1 MCGITG
7 WVSYDA
13 DLTERQA
20 TIDAMTVTMALRGP
34 DASGTWLQRHAALGH
49 RRLAVIDLDGGVQ
62 PMEFATPNGP
72 VVLVYSG
79 ETYNFI
85 ELRRE
90 LQARGHRFRTASD
103 TEVVLHGYLEWG
115 ESVADHLNG
124 MFAFAIWDTRD
135 QKLVMIRDRLGVKPL
150 YYYPTR
156 DGVLFGSEPKAIL
169 ANPLARK
176 AVDIDGIR
184 TAVTGIGQGQAIWK
198 GMYEVEPGT
207 VVTVDA
213 SGIRNRTY
221 WRLQTAP
228 HTDDQKST
236 IGRVRQLLNDTV
248 SRQLISDV
256 PQCVLLS
263 GGLDSSAIAS
273 LASPRLAADG
283 ERLRTFSVDFVDHVD
298 RFRADVFRTTP
309 DAPFVKDMVDL
320 IRPVHRQVVLNA
332 EDLSDPAIRRA
343 VITARDT
350 PNAFGESDISMY
362 RLFREIRNESTVALS
377 GEAAD
382 ENFGGYQWFHNDLR
396 ELPIFPWMAAVLDA
410 QPSTH
415 TVMPFTAEALA
426 AMGLESYL
434 GDQYATAVAAVDH
447 LDSASRVERQMRV
460 IFHMHLTR
468 FLRMLLDRKDRL
480 SMAVGLEVRV
490 PYCDHRLVEY
500 VYNTP
505 WKLKS
510 FDGREKSLLRHAVKD
525 LLPPSVANRVKS
537 GYPTMMHD
545 IRYSSAL
552 QIQGKEVLAD
562 VHSPLFTLFNREWLK
577 YAVEMD
583 SSKISHGEKLLLDKI
598 IDMYYWL
605 DIYSPEFALS

>member
-13 DLTERQA
+13 DLTERQP
-20 TIDAMTVTMALRGP
+20 TIDAMTATMALRGP
-34 DASGTWLQRHAALGH
+34 DASGTWLQRHVALGH

-79 ETYNFI
+79 EAYNFI
-85 ELRRE
+85 ELRKE
-90 LQARGHRFRTASD
+90 LQAKGHRFLTASD

-115 ESVADHLNG
+115 EGVADHLNG
-124 MFAFAIWDTRD
+124 MFAFAVWDSRD

-176 AVDIDGIR
+176 AIDLDGIR

-198 GMYEVEPGT
+198 GMHEVEPGT
-207 VVTVDA
+207 IVTVQA

-228 HTDDQKST
+228 HTDDQKKT
-236 IGRVRQLLNDTV
+236 VERVRQLLNDTV

-273 LASPRLAADG
+273 LASPRLAASGD
-283 ERLRTFSVDFVDHVD
+283 RLRTFSVDFVDHVD
-298 RFRADVFRTTP
+298 RFKADVFRSTP

-320 IRPVHRQVVLNA
+320 IKPVHQQVVLSA
-332 EDLSDPAIRRA
+332 DDLADPTIRRS

-382 ENFGGYQWFHNDLR
+382 ENFGGYRWFHDDMR
-396 ELPIFPWMAAVLDA
+396 ALPIFPWMAAVLNS
-410 QPSTH
+410 QPSASA
-415 TVMPFTAEALA
+415 VMPFTAEALQ
-426 AMGLESYL
+426 AMGLEGYL
-434 GDQYATAVAAVDH
+434 GDQYSTAVAAVDH

-460 IFHMHLTR
+460 MFHMHLTR

-545 IRYSSAL
+545 VRYSSTL
-552 QIQGKEVLAD
+552 QIQAKEVLSD

-577 YAVEMD
+577 SIVEMD
-583 SSKISHGEKLLLDKI
+583 SAKISHGDKLLLDKI
-598 IDMYYWL
+598 VDMHCWL

>member
-13 DLTERQA
+13 DLTERQP
-20 TIDAMTVTMALRGP
+20 TIDAMTATMALRGP
-34 DASGTWLQRHAALGH
+34 DASGTWLQRHVALGH

-79 ETYNFI
+79 EAYNFI
-85 ELRRE
+85 ELRKE
-90 LQARGHRFRTASD
+90 LRAKGHRFLTASD

-115 ESVADHLNG
+115 EGVADHLNG
-124 MFAFAIWDTRD
+124 MFAFAVWDSRD

-176 AVDIDGIR
+176 AIDLDGIR

-198 GMYEVEPGT
+198 GMHEVEPGT
-207 VVTVDA
+207 IVTVQA

-228 HTDDQKST
+228 HTDDQKKT
-236 IGRVRQLLNDTV
+236 VERVRQLLNDTV

-273 LASPRLAADG
+273 LASPRLAASGD
-283 ERLRTFSVDFVDHVD
+283 RLRTFSVDFVDHVD
-298 RFRADVFRTTP
+298 RFKADVFRSTP

-320 IRPVHRQVVLNA
+320 IKPVHQQVVLSA
-332 EDLSDPAIRRA
+332 DDLADPTIRRS

-382 ENFGGYQWFHNDLR
+382 ENFGGYRWFHDDMR
-396 ELPIFPWMAAVLDA
+396 ALPIFPWMAAVLNS
-410 QPSTH
+410 QPSASA
-415 TVMPFTAEALA
+415 VMPFTAEALQ
-426 AMGLESYL
+426 AMGLEGYL
-434 GDQYATAVAAVDH
+434 GDQYSTAVAAVDH

-460 IFHMHLTR
+460 MFHMHLTR

-545 IRYSSAL
+545 VRYSSTL
-552 QIQGKEVLAD
+552 QIQAKEVLSD

-577 YAVEMD
+577 SIVEMD
-583 SSKISHGEKLLLDKI
+583 SAKISHGDKLLLDKI
-598 IDMYYWL
+598 VDMHCWL

>member
-1 MCGITG
+1 MCGIAG

-13 DLTERQA
+13 DLTEQHA
-20 TIDAMTVTMALRGP
+20 TIDAMTATMALRGP
-34 DASGTWLQRHAALGH
+34 DASGTWVDRHAALGH

-62 PMEFATPNGP
+62 PMEFVTANGP

-85 ELRRE
+85 ELREE
-90 LQARGHRFRTASD
+90 LTRRGHRFRTSSD

-115 ESVADHLNG
+115 EGVAEHLNG
-124 MFAFAIWDTRD
+124 MCAFAIWDARE
-135 QKLVMIRDRLGVKPL
+135 QKLVLVRDRLGVKPL
-150 YYYPTR
+150 YHYPTP

-184 TAVTGIGQGQAIWK
+184 TAVFSVGQGQAIWK

-207 VVTVDA
+207 VVTVTA
-213 SGIRNRTY
+213 SGTRTRTY
-221 WRLQTAP
+221 WSLRTAP
-228 HTDDQKST
+228 HTDDQRST
-236 IGRVRQLLNDTV
+236 IARVRELLDDTV
-248 SRQLISDV
+248 NRQLISDV

-263 GGLDSSAIAS
+263 GGLDSSAITG
-273 LASPRLAADG
+273 LAARKLTAKGD
-283 ERLRTFSVDFVDHVD
+283 RLRTFSVDFVDHVD
-298 RFRADVFRTTP
+298 RFKPDVFRTTP

-320 IRPVHRQVVLNA
+320 VEPVHQQVVLSA
-332 EDLSDPAIRRA
+332 EDLSDPAVRRA

-350 PNAFGESDISMY
+350 PNALGESDISMY
-362 RLFREIRNESTVALS
+362 LLFRAIRGESTVALS

-382 ENFGGYQWFHNDLR
+382 ENFGGYPWFHNELR
-396 ELPIFPWMAAVLDA
+396 TLPIFPWMAAVLGA
-410 QPSTH
+410 QSANPA
-415 TVMPFTAEALA
+415 VMPFTAEALA
-426 AMGLESYL
+426 ALDLENYL
-434 GDQYATAVAAVDH
+434 GDQYKTAVAAVDH
-447 LDSASRVERQMRV
+447 LDNATRFERQMR
-460 IFHMHLTR
+460 FMCHMHLTR

-525 LLPPSVANRVKS
+525 LLPASVVQRRKS

-545 IRYSSAL
+545 NRYSGTLLIEA
-552 QIQGKEVLAD
+552 KEVLAD
-562 VHSPLFTLFNREWLK
+562 THNPLFGLFNREWLRSV
-577 YAVEMD
+577 VEAD
-583 SSKISHGEKLLLDKI
+583 PAKITHGEKLLLDKI
-598 IDMYYWL
+598 IDMYYWI
-605 DIYSPEFALS
+605 DGYSPELSLS

>member
-13 DLTERQA
+13 DLTEQQA
-20 TIDAMTVTMALRGP
+20 TIDAMTATMALRGP

-90 LQARGHRFRTASD
+90 LEARGHRFRTSSD

-198 GMYEVEPGT
+198 GMHEVEPGT
-207 VVTVDA
+207 VVTVNA
-213 SGIRNRTY
+213 GGIRNRTY

-228 HTDDQKST
+228 HTDDRKST
-236 IGRVRQLLNDTV
+236 IERVRQLLNDTV

-273 LASPRLAADG
+273 LASPKLAADG

-298 RFRADVFRTTP
+298 RFRPDAFRTTP
-309 DAPFVKDMVDL
+309 DAPFIKDMVDL
-320 IRPVHRQVVLNA
+320 IKPVHRQVVLNA

-382 ENFGGYQWFHNDLR
+382 ENFGGYQWFHNDMR
-396 ELPIFPWMAAVLDA
+396 ALPIFPWMAAILGS
-410 QPSTH
+410 QSSTPA
-415 TVMPFTAEALA
+415 VMPFTAEALA

-434 GDQYATAVAAVDH
+434 GDQYMTAVAAVDH

-460 IFHMHLTR
+460 MFHMHLTR

-505 WKLKS
+505 WKLKA

-545 IRYSSAL
+545 VRYSSTL

-562 VHSPLFTLFNREWLK
+562 AHSPLFTLFNREWLK
-577 YAVEMD
+577 SAVETD

-598 IDMYYWL
+598 IDMYYWM

>member
-13 DLTERQA
+13 DLTGRQA
-20 TIDAMTVTMALRGP
+20 TIDAMTATMALRGP

-62 PMEFATPNGP
+62 PMEFDTPNGP

-79 ETYNFI
+79 EAYNFI
-85 ELRRE
+85 ELRKE
-90 LQARGHRFRTASD
+90 LRARGHRFRTASD

-115 ESVADHLNG
+115 ESVVDHLNG
-124 MFAFAIWDTRD
+124 MFAFAVWDSRD
-135 QKLVMIRDRLGVKPL
+135 QRLVMMRDRLGVKPL

-169 ANPLARK
+169 ANPLARR

-184 TAVTGIGQGQAIWK
+184 TAVTGIGPGQAIWK

-207 VVTVDA
+207 VVIVDA
-213 SGIRNRTY
+213 SGIRKRTY
-221 WRLQTAP
+221 WRLRTAR
-228 HTDDQKST
+228 HTDDQKRT
-236 IGRVRQLLNDTV
+236 VERVRQLLDDTV
-248 SRQLISDV
+248 RRQLISDV

-263 GGLDSSAIAS
+263 GGLDSSAIAG
-273 LASPRLAADG
+273 LASPKLAAAG

-298 RFRADVFRTTP
+298 RFEADMFRTTP

-332 EDLSDPAIRRA
+332 EEMSDPAVRRA

-382 ENFGGYQWFHNDLR
+382 ENFGGYRWFHNDIR
-396 ELPIFPWMAAVLDA
+396 EIPIFPWMATVLGPQSGDA
-410 QPSTH
+410 A
-415 TVMPFTAEALA
+415 VMPFTPEALA
-426 AMGLESYL
+426 AMKLESYL
-434 GDQYATAVAAVDH
+434 GDQYTTAVAAVEH

-460 IFHMHLTR
+460 MFHMHLTR

-500 VYNTP
+500 VYNVP

-525 LLPPSVANRVKS
+525 LLPPSVADRVKS

-545 IRYSSAL
+545 VRYSSAL

-562 VHSPLFTLFNREWLK
+562 AGSPLFTLFNREWLRH
-577 YAVEMD
+577 AVEMD
-583 SSKISHGEKLLLDKI
+583 SSKISHGEKLLLDKM
-598 IDMYYWL
+598 IDMHCWL
-605 DIYSPEFALS
+605 DIYSPEFVLS